1 MSKIPQT
8 CGYGRRKTHFGDNLA
23 ATGSNIDS
31 FFQPGTADSLHLKP
45 GKCLGTYNQPTLT
58 RFGKKK
64 QFIQEAFRSFEKKGT
79 KGSFIRW
86 CKSHGYPKV
95 TTACINRGKKS
106 KSALTRKRAIFAQ
119 NIHSKKRTYT
129 FGKKTKK
136 KFTLNTLNKDIKYL
150 KGI

>member
-23 ATGSNIDS
+23 ATSSNIDS

-64 QFIQEAFRSFEKKGT
+64 QFIQEAVRSFEKKGT
-79 KGSFIRW
+79 KGSFTRW

-106 KSALTRKRAIFAQ
+106 KSLKTRRRAIFAQ
-119 NIHSKKRTYT
+119 NIRSRTQS
-129 FGKKTKK
+129 FGKSKE
-136 KFTLNTLNKDIKYL
+136 LVSLNKDIKYL

>member
-45 GKCLGTYNQPTLT
+45 GKCLGINSLT

-119 NIHSKKRTYT
+119 NIRSRTQS
-129 FGKKTKK
+129 FGKSNP
-136 KFTLNTLNKDIKYL
+136 L
-150 KGI
+150 